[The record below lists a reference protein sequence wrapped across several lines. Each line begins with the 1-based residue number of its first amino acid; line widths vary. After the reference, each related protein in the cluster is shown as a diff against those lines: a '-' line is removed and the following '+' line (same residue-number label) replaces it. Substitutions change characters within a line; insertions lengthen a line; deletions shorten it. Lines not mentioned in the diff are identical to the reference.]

1 MRPLILLFAM
11 LALLVS
17 TPAALAAPTCQNK
30 DGTTIRCGAAEAMPV
45 GWSLP
50 PAEFNSRQAALRS
63 DEANPMALPNAL
75 FFIVLLLALF
85 AFLPDFD
92 GRNDADWDEQEGDDK
107 RR

>member
-17 TPAALAAPTCQNK
+17 APAAMAAPTCQDIN
-30 DGTTIRCGAAEAMPV
+30 GTTTRCGTADAMPV

-63 DEANPMALPNAL
+63 DDANPSALPNAL
-75 FFIVLLLALF
+75 CFIFLLLALF
-85 AFLPDFD
+85 AVLPDFD
-92 GRNDADWDEQEGDDK
+92 GRSDADWDEQEGDD
-107 RR
+107 RRR